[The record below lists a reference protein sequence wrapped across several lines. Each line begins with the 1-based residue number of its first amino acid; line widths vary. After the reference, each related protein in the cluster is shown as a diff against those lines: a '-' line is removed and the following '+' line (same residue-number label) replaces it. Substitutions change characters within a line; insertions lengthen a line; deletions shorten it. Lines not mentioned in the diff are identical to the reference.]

1 MLNLANWIRSRSPVG
16 RKAAKLYGS
25 IVTQSRKPT
34 FYRDLGIPDTPS
46 GRYEV
51 LVLHMA
57 IVLHRLKAVEK
68 PDGPLSRALTE
79 AFVADIDDSLREMA
93 FGDMSV
99 PRRVKK
105 AAAGLMER
113 CLAYRGAFEADD
125 RNSVIALLA
134 EFLADLASDKTKLV
148 ADYAC
153 RAAKASPTSSHE
165 DQQIESLGLFPV
177 VLQHAD

>member
-25 IVTQSRKPT
+25 IVTQSREPT

-57 IVLHRLKAVEK
+57 IALHRLNAVEK
-68 PDGPLSRALTE
+68 SDGPVSRALTE

-113 CLAYRGAFEADD
+113 CLAYRGAFEVDD
-125 RNSVIALLA
+125 RGAVVALIA
-134 EFLADLASDKTKLV
+134 EFLTELPADKTKLV

-153 RAAKASPTSSHE
+153 RAAKTHPPNGRK
-165 DQQIESLGLFPV
+165 DQNLESIGLFPV
-177 VLQHAD
+177 ILQHAE